1 MNCEI
6 NRWKSRPNTLAHVHL
21 CGSKFYDFARL
32 FWSFFFFL
40 RAFLTAPLKVPRH
53 LCGNQMNKWTND
65 KPTYHAFQSEKNNN
79 SRKKREKAVCAFFSC
94 LLWIGYKVNIINRV
108 AFRWFVPHWISNQVK
123 STLVC
128 TIMMASSVRNLY
140 CAVGWKQ
147 KRIRNNNQ
155 SSIKWH
161 WNHSRAN
168 TPLDAPLPW
177 RKMYPTNVSISIW
190 IVDSIH

>member
-1 MNCEI
+1 MKISAEYSRTCSFVRLQVLWLCSI
-6 NRWKSRPNTLAHVHL
+6 VLIIFLLLKSIFNGTAESSQTFMWQPNE
-21 CGSKFYDFARL
+21 
-32 FWSFFFFL
+32 
-40 RAFLTAPLKVPRH
+40 
-53 LCGNQMNKWTND
+53 QMNKWQTNI
-65 KPTYHAFQSEKNNN
+65 
-79 SRKKREKAVCAFFSC
+79 SRISIREKQQFQKKERKSGVCVFSS